1 MVYVKTAILID
12 NSSMVN
18 GSLRE
23 ELLAMRAE
31 DLRVR
36 QELLDAGELGGAY
49 VPRMEA
55 IHIKN
60 AARLRELISE
70 HGWPAED
77 IAGKDGAEAAWIIT
91 QHAIGEPDFQRHAL
105 HLLTECTA
113 AGRIPAWHA
122 AYLEDRIAMYEG
134 RPQRYGSQW
143 MDDACDGRTRPWKL
157 SDPERVNEL
166 RASVG
171 LPPLHPIPER
181 GPDLPQE
188 QRKALENNQ
197 RWWQEWLAS
206 KGWAKSG

>member
-1 MVYVKTAILID
+1 MLSD
-12 NSSMVN
+12 NSPMVN
-18 GSLRE
+18 EALRE
-23 ELLAMRAE
+23 ELLDLRGE

-60 AARLRELISE
+60 AARLRELIAE

-77 IAGKDGAEAAWIIT
+77 IAGKDGAESAWLIA
-91 QHAIGEPDFQRHAL
+91 QHAIGQADFQKHVL
-105 HLLTECTA
+105 HLLNESAT

-143 MDDACDGRTRPWKL
+143 FDDPRDGRTRPWKL
-157 SDPERVNEL
+157 RDPARVNEF

-171 LPPLHPIPER
+171 LPPLHPIPAP
-181 GPDLPQE
+181 GPDLPE
-188 QRKALENNQ
+188 KQRKALENNQ
-197 RWWQEWLAS
+197 RWWEEWLAS
-206 KGWAKSG
+206 KGWVKSG

>member
-1 MVYVKTAILID
+1 
-12 NSSMVN
+12 MVN
-18 GSLRE
+18 ESLRD

-60 AARLRELISE
+60 AVRLRQVISE

-91 QHAIGEPDFQRHAL
+91 QHAIGEPDFQKDVLR
-105 HLLTECTA
+105 LLNKCAA

-143 MDDACDGRTRPWKL
+143 FDDPRDGRARPWKL
-157 SDPERVNEL
+157 SNPERVDEF

-171 LPPLHPIPER
+171 LPPLHPIPEP
-181 GPDLPQE
+181 GPDLPAEQQE
-188 QRKALENNQ
+188 TIQNNQ
-197 RWWQEWLAS
+197 RWWQEWLSS
-206 KGWAKSG
+206 KGWAKSE